1 MMKTKFA
8 LFAASVLMSTALMA
22 QSVKDGIDHMY
33 AQRYKSAKG
42 TFESLVSKNPN
53 NIEATYWLGQAEIAL
68 KDTAGAKALYEKA
81 LLANGNAPLLL
92 VGMGE
97 VELFFNKK
105 DEARQ
110 RFETALNLSKSRK
123 GNDPDILN
131 AVGRANIAPKNG
143 DLAYAIQ
150 KLNEASLRDPKNPD
164 IYLNLGH
171 AYLKAHDG
179 SNAVVSYNKALEE
192 DDDFAP
198 ALYGKALIWYTQ
210 KNWEVYER
218 DLKAAIDKDKKF
230 APAYY
235 ELYYYN
241 LGKLDFATAADF
253 ANKFIA
259 NADNDVQNDYLRLQ
273 TLYVQKKYDEAIT
286 GAKALINAAGA
297 ETKPRTYRLLAYSY
311 MDKGDTTVAKEYVD
325 QFFAK
330 ATDEEIAAN
339 DLVLRG
345 KIYGATTGDP
355 AVALESFKKAAL
367 MDTVKETRKAIIAD
381 AKKYFKDKGNKI
393 MEAEMNLFDY
403 DINDKSNIAALF
415 NTGVTFYQ
423 ANAYQRADSIFV
435 AYAKANPDSI
445 YGYLWSAYSR
455 AAIDTSMEQ
464 GLAVPAYKKLLEIAS
479 RDKERFKSQGVAAAG
494 YLAGYYNNILSD
506 KDSAIVYLQKG
517 LEFDPANQSF
527 IKNIE
532 ILQKSSN
539 KQPAKKPGSAKA
551 AATKSSTGK

>member
-1 MMKTKFA
+1 
-8 LFAASVLMSTALMA
+8 
-22 QSVKDGIDHMY
+22 
-33 AQRYKSAKG
+33 
-42 TFESLVSKNPN
+42 
-53 NIEATYWLGQAEIAL
+53 
-68 KDTAGAKALYEKA
+68 
-81 LLANGNAPLLL
+81 
-92 VGMGE
+92 
-97 VELFFNKK
+97 
-105 DEARQ
+105 
-110 RFETALNLSKSRK
+110 
-123 GNDPDILN
+123 
-131 AVGRANIAPKNG
+131 
-143 DLAYAIQ
+143 
-150 KLNEASLRDPKNPD
+150 
-164 IYLNLGH
+164 
-171 AYLKAHDG
+171 
-179 SNAVVSYNKALEE
+179 
-192 DDDFAP
+192 
-198 ALYGKALIWYTQ
+198 
-210 KNWEVYER
+210 
-218 DLKAAIDKDKKF
+218 
-230 APAYY
+230 
-235 ELYYYN
+235 
-241 LGKLDFATAADF
+241 
-253 ANKFIA
+253 
-259 NADNDVQNDYLRLQ
+259 
-273 TLYVQKKYDEAIT
+273 
-286 GAKALINAAGA
+286 
-297 ETKPRTYRLLAYSY
+297 
-311 MDKGDTTVAKEYVD
+311 MDKGDTTVAKEYID

-330 ATDEEIAAN
+330 APDEEIAAN

-355 AVALESFKKAAL
+355 TVALESFKKAAL

-403 DINDKSNIAALF
+403 DVNDKSNIAALF

-479 RDKERFKSQGVAAAG
+479 RDKERFKSQGVAASG

-532 ILQKSSN
+532 ILQKSG